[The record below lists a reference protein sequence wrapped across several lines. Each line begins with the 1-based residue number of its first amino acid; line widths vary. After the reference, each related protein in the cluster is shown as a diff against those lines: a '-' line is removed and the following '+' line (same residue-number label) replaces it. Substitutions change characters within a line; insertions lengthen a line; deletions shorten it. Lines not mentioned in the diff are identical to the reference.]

1 LSGGLGKLGVI
12 LGRILKLLR
21 LLVSVIVD
29 RRLQSLDRRR
39 WGIVEVVLV
48 AGGAG
53 DLVMAAVAA
62 GPAPVASTTTSGLVP
77 ATMSGRGIIRT
88 SPARELGRNDGMLRL
103 RRRRVARTRALLLGV
118 KSSGRAVTFMRNP
131 LLLLLV
137 IVLVSIA
144 MLMGILLL
152 VVL

>member
-1 LSGGLGKLGVI
+1 LSGGLGKLGEI

-21 LLVSVIVD
+21 LLVSVLVD

-53 DLVMAAVAA
+53 DLAMAAVAV
-62 GPAPVASTTTSGLVP
+62 GPAPVTSTTTGPVP
-77 ATMSGRGIIRT
+77 ATMSGSGIIRT
-88 SPARELGRNDGMLRL
+88 SPVRELGRNDGMLRL
-103 RRRRVARTRALLLGV
+103 RRRRAARTRALLLGV
-118 KSSGRAVTFMRNP
+118 KSSGQAVTFMRNL

-144 MLMGILLL
+144 MVMGILLL
-152 VVL
+152 VVP

>member
-1 LSGGLGKLGVI
+1 LGEI

-21 LLVSVIVD
+21 LLGSVLVD

-53 DLVMAAVAA
+53 DLVTAAVAV
-62 GPAPVASTTTSGLVP
+62 GPEPGASTTTGLVP
-77 ATMSGRGIIRT
+77 ATMSGRGIIRA
-88 SPARELGRNDGMLRL
+88 SPDRELGRSDGMLRL
-103 RRRRVARTRALLLGV
+103 RRRRAARTRALLLGV
-118 KSSGRAVTFMRNP
+118 KSSGRAVTLMRNL

-144 MLMGILLL
+144 MVMGTLLL
-152 VVL
+152 VVP